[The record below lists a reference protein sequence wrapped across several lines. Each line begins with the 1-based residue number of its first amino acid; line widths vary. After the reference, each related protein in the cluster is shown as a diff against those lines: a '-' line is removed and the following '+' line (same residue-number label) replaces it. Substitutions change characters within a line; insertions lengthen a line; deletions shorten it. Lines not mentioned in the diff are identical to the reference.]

1 MCMVLSSAFQ
11 SLEWGVEQER
21 RGGKERGL
29 LCITRN
35 SFSLWM
41 KGKKETREKCTWL
54 LPPPTEHVIV
64 TALNSRLSEERGQ
77 IASEE
82 TPETSLLA
90 HYGWWRVCVCVCG
103 GGCVS
108 QCVCVLDGVC
118 LCVCVG

>member
-1 MCMVLSSAFQ
+1 MGIGAV
-11 SLEWGVEQER
+11 ER
-21 RGGKERGL
+21 REGEGEGPFVYYQKLIFPVDE
-29 LCITRN
+29 
-35 SFSLWM
+35 
-41 KGKKETREKCTWL
+41 REKEKML
-54 LPPPTEHVIV
+54 LPPPTKLFIV
-64 TALNSRLSEERGQ
+64 TVLNSRLSEERGQ